1 MCHTYHHEIDDDC
14 GFVNIMQY
22 QAGHGVLARKV
33 SPLVSLGSG
42 PAVALAQ
49 RREIETRPANE
60 IIRIWHSTAM

>member
-1 MCHTYHHEIDDDC
+1 MCHTYYHEIDDDC

-33 SPLVSLGSG
+33 SPLVSLGQR
-42 PAVALAQ
+42 AVALAQ

-60 IIRIWHSTAM
+60 IITIWHSTAM

>member
-1 MCHTYHHEIDDDC
+1 MRHIYCHEIDDDC

-42 PAVALAQ
+42 PAVALAEKRDRDETSQ
-49 RREIETRPANE
+49 RDN
-60 IIRIWHSTAM
+60 

>member
-1 MCHTYHHEIDDDC
+1 MRHIYCHEIDDDC

-33 SPLVSLGSG
+33 SPLVSLAQQL
-42 PAVALAQ
+42 PLQ

-60 IIRIWHSTAM
+60 IITIWHSTAM